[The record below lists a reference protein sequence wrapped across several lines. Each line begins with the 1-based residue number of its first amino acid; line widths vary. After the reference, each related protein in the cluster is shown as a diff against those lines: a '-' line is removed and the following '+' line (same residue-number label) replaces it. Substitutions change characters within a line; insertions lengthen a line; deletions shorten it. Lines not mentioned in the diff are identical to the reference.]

1 MFLECTH
8 IVFQTISLSSA
19 IQSIVIKFQFHVH
32 IIRAFRPN
40 CNPFCRE
47 KQEKYK
53 NARFIYHDSSLSR
66 IEACFAVGD
75 RRLSK
80 VLYRAWQSGCIL
92 DGWDECFLYD
102 NWLQAFVDCG
112 LDLDFYAHRQR
123 SLDETLPWD
132 HIDAYISKSFLK
144 REYEKALRA
153 ETTRDCRQGCNGCGL
168 QVLKG
173 VCRGCE

>member
-1 MFLECTH
+1 M
-8 IVFQTISLSSA
+8 VKDAFQ
-19 IQSIVIKFQFHVH
+19 
-32 IIRAFRPN
+32 
-40 CNPFCRE
+40 
-47 KQEKYK
+47 KYK

-173 VCRGCE
+173 VCKGCE